1 MRLLLSTV
9 PADTVGIYTINGVPN
24 RMPARSLFLAPE
36 AAASFRTKL
45 HQFVVISDALRSAES
60 SLNAVKRGRGAQPPG
75 YSAHNYG
82 LAIDLSTTATRRRGS
97 IKSKAVLD
105 EIMEAHGWFCHRR
118 DHLLEHESW
127 HYNFLGVG
135 YKVSPKQ
142 RTTSPDV
149 EALMLQRYGA
159 DLAPN
164 DTECQVMLKELR
176 MYSGAI
182 DGDIGPLSR
191 EAISAFQRAWASPKL
206 HTTGKLDDRTR
217 RTLAFV
223 TAEREVV
230 A

>member
-1 MRLLLSTV
+1 MRLVLSSI
-9 PADTVGIYTINGVPN
+9 PADTVGIYTINGAPN
-24 RMPARSLFLAPE
+24 RMPSRALFLAPE
-36 AAASFRTKL
+36 AAASFRAKL
-45 HQFVVISDALRSAES
+45 YPFVVISDALRSADS

-82 LAIDLSTTATRRRGS
+82 LAVDLSTTATMRRGG
-97 IKSKAVLD
+97 IRTKAVLD
-105 EIMEAHGWFCHRR
+105 DLMESHGWFCHRR

-149 EALMLQRYGA
+149 EALILQRYGA
-159 DLAPN
+159 DLAPS
-164 DTECQVMLKELR
+164 DTECQVMLKALR

-191 EAISAFQRAWASPKL
+191 EAISIFQRAWASPKL